1 MIIVRLRLTIAGE
14 ETSETM
20 FPPEAPFFLESVGE
34 PPGSP
39 TPLPHHHRPET
50 GR

>member
-20 FPPEAPFFLESVGE
+20 FPPEAPFFFESVE
-34 PPGSP
+34 ASGSP
-39 TPLPHHHRPET
+39 TPLPHHRPET

>member
-1 MIIVRLRLTIAGE
+1 MSNTHLRFAFASE
-14 ETSETM
+14 KVSETM
-20 FPPEAPFFLESVGE
+20 FPPEAPFFFESVEE

-39 TPLPHHHRPET
+39 TPPPHAHRPET